1 MKKRRSRISLDER
14 TPFLKKLRWK
24 KDERITARSAAR
36 VFSRPPGVGCLFFSM
51 GEGGGGSYKRSG
63 MEERGGKGK
72 FFFFF
77 FFFFVFLIFLFR
89 RGR

>member
-51 GEGGGGSYKRSG
+51 GEGGGGGSY
-63 MEERGGKGK
+63 
-72 FFFFF
+72 
-77 FFFFVFLIFLFR
+77 
-89 RGR
+89 

>member
-51 GEGGGGSYKRSG
+51 GEGGGG
-63 MEERGGKGK
+63 GGFKWF

-77 FFFFVFLIFLFR
+77 FFFFVFF
-89 RGR
+89 

>member
-51 GEGGGGSYKRSG
+51 GEGGGGGSYKR
-63 MEERGGKGK
+63 ERDV

-77 FFFFVFLIFLFR
+77 FFLSFFNFFISK
-89 RGR
+89 G

>member
-51 GEGGGGSYKRSG
+51 GEGGGGGSYKRSG
-63 MEERGGKGK
+63 MEE
-72 FFFFF
+72 
-77 FFFFVFLIFLFR
+77 
-89 RGR
+89 